1 MQTQEEMQTRNKP
14 PVRQRLLAK
23 LDELDRR
30 SNPEGLV
37 LERCNDPMDRV
48 QARFEMDL
56 AISAINKD
64 WQTRQSVEAA
74 LELLELD
81 EYGICQECGAVINP
95 NRLEAIPWTTLCI
108 YCQDESDSSPR
119 PAVRRYRR
127 AA

>member
-1 MQTQEEMQTRNKP
+1 MQAQSKP
-14 PVRQRLLAK
+14 SVRQHLLAK
-23 LDELDRR
+23 LGQLHRRESRDE
-30 SNPEGLV
+30 LV

-81 EYGICQECGAVINP
+81 EYGICQECGGVINP
-95 NRLEAIPWTTLCI
+95 KRLEAIPWTTLCVD
-108 YCQDESDSSPR
+108 CQEKRDSSGFT
-119 PAVRRYRR
+119 PAKRFRRV
-127 AA
+127 A